1 MIKAIF
7 FDIDGTILNGNKGI
21 PNSTLLALDKLREK
35 DIKTIICT
43 GRGYDE
49 TMALNIE
56 NIDAYILLNGQI
68 AYDNKDNVL
77 YKKPIKNKDKLI
89 ELFNNKKI
97 PFGLVDDKVSY
108 LNYIDDYVRLVHDS
122 INLTLPEVKE
132 YDGKDIYQALAYG
145 KVKDYIEQELP
156 DFLAI
161 SWHFDGVDIVPK
173 DGGKDKGIIE
183 YCKLRNI
190 DIKNTMSFGDGDN
203 DREMLKTTGIGVAM
217 GNAIDSVKVV
227 ADYITDRIDE
237 DGIYNALVHFGV
249 IDD

>member
-43 GRGYDE
+43 GRGYSE
-49 TMALNIE
+49 TKPLNLK
-56 NIDAYILLNGQI
+56 DFDDYILLNGQI
-68 AYDNKDNVL
+68 CYDNKDNIV
-77 YKKPIKNKDKLI
+77 YKKPIKDKEKLI
-89 ELFNNKKI
+89 ELFNSKKF
-97 PFGLVDDKVSY
+97 PFGLIDEKETY
-108 LNYIDDYVRLVHDS
+108 LNCIDDYVKSVHDS
-122 INLTLPEVKE
+122 INLTMPVVKE
-132 YDGKDIYQALAYG
+132 YDGGDIYQALAYG
-145 KVKDYIEQELP
+145 KVKDYIEKELP
-156 DFLAI
+156 DFLAV

-173 DGGKDKGIIE
+173 DSGKDKGIIE

-190 DIKNTMSFGDGDN
+190 DIKDTMSFGDGDN

>member
-43 GRGYDE
+43 GRGYSE
-49 TMALNIE
+49 TKPLNLK
-56 NIDAYILLNGQI
+56 DFDDYILLNGQI
-68 AYDNKDNVL
+68 CYDNKDNIV
-77 YKKPIKNKDKLI
+77 YKKPIKDKEKLI
-89 ELFNNKKI
+89 ELFNSKKF
-97 PFGLVDDKVSY
+97 PFGLIDEKETY
-108 LNYIDDYVRLVHDS
+108 LNCIDDYVKSVHDS
-122 INLTLPEVKE
+122 INLTMPVVKE
-132 YDGKDIYQALAYG
+132 YDGGDIYQALAYG
-145 KVKDYIEQELP
+145 KVKDYIEKELP
-156 DFLAI
+156 DFLAV

-173 DGGKDKGIIE
+173 DSGKDKGIIE

-190 DIKNTMSFGDGDN
+190 DIKDTMSFGDGDN

-237 DGIYNALVHFGV
+237 DGIYNALVRFGV

>member
-21 PNSTLLALDKLREK
+21 PNSALLALDKLREK
-35 DIKTIICT
+35 DIKAIICT
-43 GRGYDE
+43 GRGYSE
-49 TMALNIE
+49 TKPLNLKGF
-56 NIDAYILLNGQI
+56 DDYILLNGQI
-68 AYDNKDNVL
+68 CYDNKDNIV
-77 YKKPIKNKDKLI
+77 YKKPIKDKEKLI
-89 ELFNNKKI
+89 ELFNSKKF
-97 PFGLVDDKVSY
+97 PFGLIDEKETY
-108 LNYIDDYVRLVHDS
+108 LNCIDDYVKSVHDS
-122 INLTLPEVKE
+122 INLTMPVVKE
-132 YDGKDIYQALAYG
+132 YDGGDIYQALAYG
-145 KVKDYIEQELP
+145 KVKDYIEKELP
-156 DFLAI
+156 DFLAV

-173 DGGKDKGIIE
+173 DSGKDKGIIE

-190 DIKNTMSFGDGDN
+190 DIKDTMSFGDGDN

>member
-21 PNSTLLALDKLREK
+21 PESTLLALDKLRQK
-35 DIKTIICT
+35 GIKTIICT
-43 GRGYDE
+43 GRGYSE
-49 TMALNIE
+49 VKPLNLKGF
-56 NIDAYILLNGQI
+56 DDYILLNGQI
-68 AYDNKDNVL
+68 CYDDKDNIVF
-77 YKKPIKNKDKLI
+77 KKPIKDKEKLI
-89 ELFNNKKI
+89 ELFNSKKF
-97 PFGLVDDKVSY
+97 PFGLVDEKVSY

-156 DFLAI
+156 DFLAV

-173 DGGKDKGIIE
+173 DSGKDKGIIE

>member
-43 GRGYDE
+43 GRGYSE
-49 TMALNIE
+49 TKPLNLK
-56 NIDAYILLNGQI
+56 DFDDYILLNGQI
-68 AYDNKDNVL
+68 CYDNKDNIV
-77 YKKPIKNKDKLI
+77 YKKPIKDKEKLI
-89 ELFNNKKI
+89 ELFNSKKF
-97 PFGLVDDKVSY
+97 PFGLIDEKETY
-108 LNYIDDYVRLVHDS
+108 LNCIDDYVKSVHDS
-122 INLTLPEVKE
+122 INLTMPVVKE
-132 YDGKDIYQALAYG
+132 YDGQDIYQALAYG
-145 KVKDYIEQELP
+145 KVKDYIEKELP
-156 DFLAI
+156 DFLAV

-173 DGGKDKGIIE
+173 DSGKDKGIIE

-190 DIKNTMSFGDGDN
+190 DIKDTMSFGDGDN

>member
-35 DIKTIICT
+35 GIKTIICT
-43 GRGYDE
+43 GRGYSE
-49 TMALNIE
+49 VKPLNLKGF
-56 NIDAYILLNGQI
+56 DDYILLNGQI
-68 AYDNKDNVL
+68 CYDDNDNIVF
-77 YKKPIKNKDKLI
+77 KKPIKDKEKLI
-89 ELFNNKKI
+89 ELFNSKKF
-97 PFGLVDDKVSY
+97 PFGLVDEKVSY

-132 YDGKDIYQALAYG
+132 YDGKDLYQALAYG

-156 DFLAI
+156 DFLAV

-173 DGGKDKGIIE
+173 DSGKDKGIIE

-190 DIKNTMSFGDGDN
+190 DIKDTMSFGDGDN

>member
-7 FDIDGTILNGNKGI
+7 FDIDGTILDGHNGI
-21 PNSTLLALDKLREK
+21 PKSTQIALAKLREK
-35 DIKTIICT
+35 DIKAIICT

-97 PFGLVDDKVSY
+97 PFGLVDERNTY
-108 LNYIDDYVRLVHDS
+108 LNYIDDYVRYVHDTV
-122 INLTLPEVKE
+122 NLRMPEVKE
-132 YDGKDIYQALAYG
+132 YDGQEIYQALAYG
-145 KVKDYIEQELP
+145 KVKDYIEIELP
-156 DFLAI
+156 DFMAT

-173 DGGKDKGIIE
+173 DSGKDKGIIE

-190 DIKNTMSFGDGDN
+190 DIKDTMSFGDGDN

>member
-43 GRGYDE
+43 GRGYSE
-49 TMALNIE
+49 TKPLNLKGF
-56 NIDAYILLNGQI
+56 DDYILLNGQI
-68 AYDNKDNVL
+68 CYDNKDNIVF
-77 YKKPIKNKDKLI
+77 KKPIKDKEKLI
-89 ELFNNKKI
+89 ELFNSKKF

-156 DFLAI
+156 DFLAV

-183 YCKLRNI
+183 YCKIKNI
-190 DIKNTMSFGDGDN
+190 DINDTMAFGDGDN
-203 DREMLKTTGIGVAM
+203 DIKMLKTVRIGVAM

>member
-97 PFGLVDDKVSY
+97 PFGLVDEKVSY

-156 DFLAI
+156 DFLAV

-173 DGGKDKGIIE
+173 DSGKDKGIIE

-190 DIKNTMSFGDGDN
+190 DIKDTMSFGDGDN

>member
-7 FDIDGTILNGNKGI
+7 FDIDGTILDGHNGI
-21 PNSTLLALDKLREK
+21 PKSTQIALAKLREK
-35 DIKTIICT
+35 GIKTIICT
-43 GRGYDE
+43 GRGYSE
-49 TMALNIE
+49 TKPLNLKGF
-56 NIDAYILLNGQI
+56 DDYILLNGQI
-68 AYDNKDNVL
+68 CYDDKDNIVF
-77 YKKPIKNKDKLI
+77 KKPIKDKEKLI
-89 ELFNNKKI
+89 ELFNSKKF
-97 PFGLVDDKVSY
+97 PFGLVDEKVSY

-132 YDGKDIYQALAYG
+132 YDGKDLYQALAYG
-145 KVKDYIEQELP
+145 KVKDYIEKELP
-156 DFLAI
+156 DFLAV
-161 SWHFDGVDIVPK
+161 SWHFDGADIVPK
-173 DGGKDKGIIE
+173 DSGKDKGVIE

-190 DIKNTMSFGDGDN
+190 DIKDTMSFGDGDN

-217 GNAIDSVKVV
+217 GNAIVSVKVV

>member
-43 GRGYDE
+43 GRGYSE
-49 TMALNIE
+49 TKPLNLKGF
-56 NIDAYILLNGQI
+56 DDYILLNGQI
-68 AYDNKDNVL
+68 CYDDNDNIVF
-77 YKKPIKNKDKLI
+77 KKPIKDKEKLI
-89 ELFNNKKI
+89 ELFNSKKF
-97 PFGLVDDKVSY
+97 PFGLIDEKFSY
-108 LNYIDDYVRLVHDS
+108 LNYIDDYVRLVHES

-132 YDGKDIYQALAYG
+132 YDGKDLYQALAYG
-145 KVKDYIEQELP
+145 KVKDYIEKELP
-156 DFLAI
+156 DFTAT

-173 DGGKDKGIIE
+173 DSGKDKGIIE

-190 DIKNTMSFGDGDN
+190 DIKDTMAFGDGEN
-203 DREMLKTTGIGVAM
+203 DIEMLKTVGIGVAM
-217 GNAIDSVKVV
+217 GNSIDIVKEN
-227 ADYITDRIDE
+227 ADYITDRIEE
-237 DGIYNALVHFGV
+237 DGLYKALRHYEV

>member
-43 GRGYDE
+43 GRGYSE
-49 TMALNIE
+49 TKPLNLK
-56 NIDAYILLNGQI
+56 DFDDYILLNGQI
-68 AYDNKDNVL
+68 CYDNKDNIV
-77 YKKPIKNKDKLI
+77 YKKPIKDKEKLI
-89 ELFNNKKI
+89 ELFNSKKF
-97 PFGLVDDKVSY
+97 PFGLIDEKESY
-108 LNYIDDYVRLVHDS
+108 LNMIDDYVIHVHDS

-132 YDGKDIYQALAYG
+132 YDGKDLYQALAYG
-145 KVKDYIEQELP
+145 KVKDYIEKELP
-156 DFLAI
+156 DFMAT

-173 DGGKDKGIIE
+173 NSGKDKGIIE

-190 DIKNTMSFGDGDN
+190 DIKDTMAFGDGDN
-203 DREMLKTTGIGVAM
+203 DIEMLKTVGIGVAM
-217 GNAIDSVKVV
+217 GNGIDTVKAA
-227 ADYITDRIDE
+227 ADYITDSIKE
-237 DGIYNALVHFGV
+237 DGVYNALVHFGV

>member
-43 GRGYDE
+43 RRGYSE
-49 TMALNIE
+49 TKPLNLK
-56 NIDAYILLNGQI
+56 DFDDYILLNGQI
-68 AYDNKDNVL
+68 CYDDKDNIVF
-77 YKKPIKNKDKLI
+77 KKPIKDKEKLI
-89 ELFNNKKI
+89 ELFNSKKF
-97 PFGLVDDKVSY
+97 PFGLVDEKVSY

-132 YDGKDIYQALAYG
+132 YDGKDLYQALAYG

-156 DFLAI
+156 DFLAV

-173 DGGKDKGIIE
+173 DSGKDKGIIE

-190 DIKNTMSFGDGDN
+190 DIKDTMSFGDGDN

-217 GNAIDSVKVV
+217 GNSIDIVKEN
-227 ADYITDRIDE
+227 ADYITDRIEE
-237 DGIYNALVHFGV
+237 DGLYKALRHYEV

>member
-43 GRGYDE
+43 GRGYSE
-49 TMALNIE
+49 TKPLNLK
-56 NIDAYILLNGQI
+56 DFDDYILLNGQI
-68 AYDNKDNVL
+68 CYDDKDNIVF
-77 YKKPIKNKDKLI
+77 KKPIKDKEKLI
-89 ELFNNKKI
+89 ELFNSKKF
-97 PFGLVDDKVSY
+97 PFGLVDEKVSY

-132 YDGKDIYQALAYG
+132 YDGKDLYQALAYG

-156 DFLAI
+156 DFLAV

-173 DGGKDKGIIE
+173 DSGKDKGIIE

-190 DIKNTMSFGDGDN
+190 DIKDTMSFGDGDN

-217 GNAIDSVKVV
+217 GNSIDIVKEN
-227 ADYITDRIDE
+227 ADYITDRIEE
-237 DGIYNALVHFGV
+237 DGLYKALRHYEV

>member
-43 GRGYDE
+43 GRGYSE
-49 TMALNIE
+49 TKPLNLKGF
-56 NIDAYILLNGQI
+56 DDYILLNGQI
-68 AYDNKDNVL
+68 CYDDKDNIVF
-77 YKKPIKNKDKLI
+77 KKPIKDKEKLI
-89 ELFNNKKI
+89 ELFNSKKF
-97 PFGLVDDKVSY
+97 PFGLVDEKVSY

-132 YDGKDIYQALAYG
+132 YDGKDLYQALAYG

-156 DFLAI
+156 DFLAV
-161 SWHFDGVDIVPK
+161 SWHFDGVDIIPK
-173 DGGKDKGIIE
+173 SGGKDKGVIE
-183 YCKLRNI
+183 YCKIKNI
-190 DIKNTMSFGDGDN
+190 DINDTMAFGEGDN
-203 DREMLKTTGIGVAM
+203 DIKMLKTVRIGFAM
-217 GNAIDSVKVV
+217 GNGIDTVKAA
-227 ADYITDRIDE
+227 ADYVTDGIKE

>member
-7 FDIDGTILNGNKGI
+7 FDIDGTILDGHNGI
-21 PNSTLLALDKLREK
+21 PKSTQIALVKLREK
-35 DIKTIICT
+35 GIKTIICT
-43 GRGYDE
+43 GRGYSE
-49 TMALNIE
+49 AKPLNLE
-56 NIDAYILLNGQI
+56 GFDDYILLNGQI
-68 AYDNKDNVL
+68 CYDDKDNIVS
-77 YKKPIKNKDKLI
+77 KKPIKDKEKLI
-89 ELFNNKKI
+89 ELFNSKKF
-97 PFGLVDDKVSY
+97 PFGLIDEKETY
-108 LNYIDDYVRLVHDS
+108 LNCIDDYVKLVHDS
-122 INLTLPEVKE
+122 INLTMPVVKE
-132 YDGKDIYQALAYG
+132 YDGGDIYQALAYG
-145 KVKDYIEQELP
+145 KVKDYIEKELP
-156 DFLAI
+156 DFLAV

-173 DGGKDKGIIE
+173 DSGKDKGIIE

-190 DIKNTMSFGDGDN
+190 DIKDTMSFGDGDN

>member
-7 FDIDGTILNGNKGI
+7 FDIDGTILDGHNGI
-21 PNSTLLALDKLREK
+21 PKSTQIALAKLREK
-35 DIKTIICT
+35 GIKTIICT
-43 GRGYDE
+43 GRGYNE
-49 TMALNIE
+49 TKPLNLKGF
-56 NIDAYILLNGQI
+56 DDYILLNGQI
-68 AYDNKDNVL
+68 CYDDKDNIVF
-77 YKKPIKNKDKLI
+77 KKPIKDKEKLI
-89 ELFNNKKI
+89 ELFNSKKF
-97 PFGLVDDKVSY
+97 PFGLIDEKFSY
-108 LNYIDDYVRLVHDS
+108 LNYIDDYVRLVHES

-132 YDGKDIYQALAYG
+132 YDGKDLYQALAYG
-145 KVKDYIEQELP
+145 KVKDYIEKELP
-156 DFLAI
+156 DFLAV

-173 DGGKDKGIIE
+173 DSGKDKGVIE

-190 DIKNTMSFGDGDN
+190 DIKDTMSFGDGDN

>member
-7 FDIDGTILNGNKGI
+7 FDIDGTILDGHNGI
-21 PNSTLLALDKLREK
+21 PKSTQIALAKLREK

-97 PFGLVDDKVSY
+97 PFGLVDERNTY
-108 LNYIDDYVRLVHDS
+108 LNYIDDYVRYVHDTV
-122 INLTLPEVKE
+122 NLRMPEVKE
-132 YDGKDIYQALAYG
+132 YDGQEIYQALAYG
-145 KVKDYIEQELP
+145 NVKDYIEKELP
-156 DFLAI
+156 DFMAT

-173 DGGKDKGIIE
+173 DSGKDKGIIE

-190 DIKNTMSFGDGDN
+190 DIKDTMAFGDGEN
-203 DREMLKTTGIGVAM
+203 DIEMLKTVGIGVAM
-217 GNAIDSVKVV
+217 GNSIDIVKEN
-227 ADYITDRIDE
+227 ADYITDRIEE
-237 DGIYNALVHFGV
+237 DGLYKALRHYEV

>member
-21 PNSTLLALDKLREK
+21 PNSTLLALDKLRQK
-35 DIKTIICT
+35 GIKTIICT
-43 GRGYDE
+43 GRGYSE
-49 TMALNIE
+49 VKPLNLKGF
-56 NIDAYILLNGQI
+56 DDYILLNGQI
-68 AYDNKDNVL
+68 CYDDNDNIVF
-77 YKKPIKNKDKLI
+77 KKPIKDKEKLI
-89 ELFNNKKI
+89 ELFNSKKF
-97 PFGLVDDKVSY
+97 PFGLVDEKVSY

-156 DFLAI
+156 DFLAV

-173 DGGKDKGIIE
+173 DSGKDKGIIE

-190 DIKNTMSFGDGDN
+190 DIKDTMSFGDGDN

>member
-21 PNSTLLALDKLREK
+21 PNSTLLALDKLRQK
-35 DIKTIICT
+35 GIKTIICT
-43 GRGYDE
+43 GRGYSE
-49 TMALNIE
+49 VKPLNLKGF
-56 NIDAYILLNGQI
+56 DDYILLNGQI
-68 AYDNKDNVL
+68 CYDDNDNIVF
-77 YKKPIKNKDKLI
+77 KKPIKDKEKLI
-89 ELFNNKKI
+89 ELFNSKKF
-97 PFGLVDDKVSY
+97 PFGLVDEKVSY

-156 DFLAI
+156 DFLAV
-161 SWHFDGVDIVPK
+161 SWHFDGVDIIPK
-173 DGGKDKGIIE
+173 SGGKDKGVIE
-183 YCKLRNI
+183 YCKIKNI
-190 DIKNTMSFGDGDN
+190 DINDTMAFGDGDN
-203 DREMLKTTGIGVAM
+203 DIKMLKTVRIGVAM
-217 GNAIDSVKVV
+217 GNGIDTVKAA
-227 ADYITDRIDE
+227 ADYVTDGIKE

>member
-21 PNSTLLALDKLREK
+21 PESTLLALDKLRQK
-35 DIKTIICT
+35 GIKTIICT
-43 GRGYDE
+43 GRGYSE
-49 TMALNIE
+49 VKPLNLKGF
-56 NIDAYILLNGQI
+56 DDYILLNGQI
-68 AYDNKDNVL
+68 CYDDNDNIVF
-77 YKKPIKNKDKLI
+77 KKPIKDKEKLI
-89 ELFNNKKI
+89 ELFNSKKF
-97 PFGLVDDKVSY
+97 PFGLVDEKVSY

-156 DFLAI
+156 DFLAV

-173 DGGKDKGIIE
+173 DSGKDKGIIE

-190 DIKNTMSFGDGDN
+190 DIKDTMSFGDGDN

>member
-43 GRGYDE
+43 GRGYSE
-49 TMALNIE
+49 TKPLNLKGF
-56 NIDAYILLNGQI
+56 DDYILLNGQI
-68 AYDNKDNVL
+68 CYDNKDNIV
-77 YKKPIKNKDKLI
+77 YKKPIKDKEKLI
-89 ELFNNKKI
+89 ELFNSKKF
-97 PFGLVDDKVSY
+97 PFGLIDEKETY
-108 LNYIDDYVRLVHDS
+108 LNCIDDYVKSVHDS
-122 INLTLPEVKE
+122 INLTMPVVKE
-132 YDGKDIYQALAYG
+132 YDGGDIYQALAYG
-145 KVKDYIEQELP
+145 KVKDYIEKELP
-156 DFLAI
+156 DFLAV

-173 DGGKDKGIIE
+173 DSGKDKGIIE

-190 DIKNTMSFGDGDN
+190 DIKDTMSFGDGDN

>member
-97 PFGLVDDKVSY
+97 PFGLVDERNTY
-108 LNYIDDYVRLVHDS
+108 LNYIDDYVRYVHDTV
-122 INLTLPEVKE
+122 NLRMPEVKE
-132 YDGKDIYQALAYG
+132 YDGQEIYQALAYG
-145 KVKDYIEQELP
+145 KVKDYIEKELP
-156 DFLAI
+156 DFLAV

-173 DGGKDKGIIE
+173 DSGKDKGIIE

-190 DIKNTMSFGDGDN
+190 DIKDTMSFGDGDN

>member
-35 DIKTIICT
+35 GIKTIICT
-43 GRGYDE
+43 GRGYSE
-49 TMALNIE
+49 VKPLNLKGF
-56 NIDAYILLNGQI
+56 DDYILLNGQI
-68 AYDNKDNVL
+68 CYDNKDNIV
-77 YKKPIKNKDKLI
+77 YKKPIKDKEKLI
-89 ELFNNKKI
+89 ELFNSKKF
-97 PFGLVDDKVSY
+97 PFGLVDEKVSY

-132 YDGKDIYQALAYG
+132 YDGKDLYQALAYG

-156 DFLAI
+156 DFLAV

-173 DGGKDKGIIE
+173 DSGKDKGIIE
-183 YCKLRNI
+183 YCKLKNI
-190 DIKNTMSFGDGDN
+190 DIKDTMSFGDGDN

-217 GNAIDSVKVV
+217 GNAIDSVKAA
-227 ADYITDRIDE
+227 ADYTTDSIKE

>member
-43 GRGYDE
+43 GRGYSE
-49 TMALNIE
+49 TKPLNLKGF
-56 NIDAYILLNGQI
+56 DDYILLNGQI
-68 AYDNKDNVL
+68 CYDDKDNIVF
-77 YKKPIKNKDKLI
+77 KKPIKDKEKLI
-89 ELFNNKKI
+89 ELFNSKKF
-97 PFGLVDDKVSY
+97 PFGLVDEKVSY

-132 YDGKDIYQALAYG
+132 YDGKDLYQALAYG

-156 DFLAI
+156 DFLAV
-161 SWHFDGVDIVPK
+161 SWHFDGVDIIPK
-173 DGGKDKGIIE
+173 SGGKDKGVIE
-183 YCKLRNI
+183 YCKIKNI
-190 DIKNTMSFGDGDN
+190 DINDTMAFGDGDN
-203 DREMLKTTGIGVAM
+203 DIKMLKTVRIGVAM
-217 GNAIDSVKVV
+217 GNGIDTVKAA
-227 ADYITDRIDE
+227 ADYVTDGIKE

>member
-21 PNSTLLALDKLREK
+21 PESTLLALDKLRQK
-35 DIKTIICT
+35 GIKTIICT
-43 GRGYDE
+43 GRGYSE
-49 TMALNIE
+49 VKPLNLKGF
-56 NIDAYILLNGQI
+56 DDYILLNGQI
-68 AYDNKDNVL
+68 CYDDNDNIVF
-77 YKKPIKNKDKLI
+77 KKPIKDKEKLI
-89 ELFNNKKI
+89 ELFNSKKF
-97 PFGLVDDKVSY
+97 PFGLIDEKETY
-108 LNYIDDYVRLVHDS
+108 LNCIDDYVKSVHDS

-132 YDGKDIYQALAYG
+132 YDGKDLYQALAYG

-156 DFLAI
+156 DFMAT

-173 DGGKDKGIIE
+173 DSGKDKGIIE

-190 DIKNTMSFGDGDN
+190 DIKDTMSFGDGDN

>member
-7 FDIDGTILNGNKGI
+7 FDIDGTILDGHNGI
-21 PNSTLLALDKLREK
+21 PESTQIALAKLREK
-35 DIKTIICT
+35 GIKTIICT
-43 GRGYDE
+43 GRGYSE
-49 TMALNIE
+49 TKPLNLKGF
-56 NIDAYILLNGQI
+56 DDYILLNGQI
-68 AYDNKDNVL
+68 CYDDKDNIVF
-77 YKKPIKNKDKLI
+77 KKPIKDKEKLI
-89 ELFNNKKI
+89 ELFNSKKF
-97 PFGLVDDKVSY
+97 PFGLVDEKETY
-108 LNYIDDYVRLVHDS
+108 LN
-122 INLTLPEVKE
+122 LTMPVVKE
-132 YDGKDIYQALAYG
+132 YDGQDIYQALAYG
-145 KVKDYIEQELP
+145 KVKDYIEKELP
-156 DFLAI
+156 DFLAV

-173 DGGKDKGIIE
+173 DSGKDKGIIE

-190 DIKNTMSFGDGDN
+190 DIKDTMSFGDGDN